1 MKTELRYAHHPV
13 DVRAYDTARLRKEF
27 LIEKLFSPGEICLT
41 YSMYDRYV
49 AGGAMPKDKPLELMT
64 FDALKS
70 AGFLD
75 RREIGIFNIGGKGKV
90 KAGSAIFEINYKEA
104 LYLGSGSRKII
115 LESSEP
121 SNPALFYFNSA
132 PAHTTYKDKK
142 IDLSGSDRSE
152 LGKSQF
158 SNVRNLNKM
167 IAGKIVETCQL
178 QMGMTEITEGSVWN
192 TMPAHT
198 HGRRTEV
205 YFYFDVPENQAICHL
220 MGEPDQTR
228 HLWITNMQA
237 VISPPWSIHSAAGTS
252 NYAFIWG
259 MAGENIDF
267 ADMEIIEPDQL
278 R

>member
-1 MKTELRYAHHPV
+1 MRTELRYAHHPE
-13 DVRAYDTARLRKEF
+13 DVRNYDTVRLRKEF
-27 LIEKLFSPGEICLT
+27 IIEKLFSPGEVYLT

-49 AGGAMPKDKPLELMT
+49 TGGAMPTDKPLELKT
-64 FDALKS
+64 FDAIKT

-75 RREIGIFNIGGKGKV
+75 RREMGIFNIGGKGRV
-90 KAGSAIFEINYKEA
+90 KAGSDIFELNYKEA
-104 LYLGSGSRKII
+104 LYLGRSGRKII
-115 LESSEP
+115 FESPDPE
-121 SNPALFYFNSA
+121 NPALFYFNSA
-132 PAHTTYKDKK
+132 PAHTTFKDKK
-142 IDLSGSDRSE
+142 IDPSGSDRSE

-158 SNVRNLNKM
+158 SNVRHLNKM

-178 QMGMTEITEGSVWN
+178 QMGMTEIVEGSVWN

-198 HGRRTEV
+198 HERRTEV
-205 YFYFDVPENQAICHL
+205 YFYFDIPENQAICHL

-228 HLWITNMQA
+228 HLWITNKQA

-267 ADMEIIEPDQL
+267 ADMEIVGPDQL